1 MLPNNLP
8 SQRTSFIGRE
18 REIADIARALTS
30 ARLLTLKGPGGAGKT
45 RLSIELANHSLE
57 DYPDGV
63 WFVAL
68 DALTDPSLVASTVAT
83 TLGLREKPGRTLPD
97 ILAEWLSSRKT
108 LIVLDNCE
116 HLIKACASLV
126 NTLLRACDDLHFLA
140 TSRQSLNVRWERV
153 WPVPSMSIPEDPG
166 RLPPL
171 EALEHYEAIQLF
183 VERAR
188 LKLPGF
194 TVTPENGYFI
204 AKLCHGLDGMPLA
217 LELAAARTSVLSV
230 EQIVARLDERF
241 RLFTGGSHN
250 VSPRQKTLRAAI
262 DWSYDDLP
270 QAEQLLLCEMSVFAG
285 GCSLEAVSGI
295 CAPEASEYD
304 TIDLLA
310 NLIDKSLVVAEE
322 RGDEVRYRL
331 LNTIRSY
338 AWDKLEASG
347 EVQSLC
353 DRHLNWYV
361 RLAEAARP
369 ELQGPNQKRW
379 LERLETEHDNLRAAL
394 QWALSNSDFGLQI
407 SEYPDPIPQ
416 STGSWPNANS
426 GPLAVARNPQL
437 VEAGLRLMRALWGF
451 WWVHGHISEGRRWS
465 QQALS
470 ISGSQSPDLLADA
483 LHGSGIL
490 ASSQGDYVQAKTLLD
505 RSLALHR
512 QADNKAGVARALDA
526 LGVLATRQSNFRDAA
541 LLFMES
547 LTLRRELG
555 DKRGIDSSLNN
566 LGHVATVQG
575 DYVWAR
581 TLLEESLSI
590 SRELEDTSGIGVT
603 LNNLGHVALNL
614 GDYQAASALY
624 QESLQIKRE
633 LGEKV
638 GIASSL
644 NSLGSVARHESRYV
658 DAQGLYEESL
668 AFFRELGHKEMIVV
682 LLNNLGHVYS
692 IVGDYAPARVLYR
705 ESLTTLRDLGD
716 KQAVATALVGLA
728 HVAGRQGQ
736 LEWAARL
743 FGAAHGLLEATGT
756 QLEPNDRDEYEVS
769 RASVRA
775 RLGEEKWQQA
785 WEKGQAMTPAQAID
799 TALGLP
805 NPPNRGAHIEAG
817 ETVKVPPAQLLFEL
831 TRREVEVLVLLSS
844 GLSDAEIAERLFLSR
859 HTIHAHLRTIFNKLG
874 VTSRLA
880 AARMAMDHGLA

>member
-1 MLPNNLP
+1 M
-8 SQRTSFIGRE
+8 
-18 REIADIARALTS
+18 
-30 ARLLTLKGPGGAGKT
+30 
-45 RLSIELANHSLE
+45 E

-63 WFVAL
+63 WFVSL
-68 DALTDPSLVASTVAT
+68 DALTDPSLVAPTVAAM
-83 TLGLREKPGRTLPD
+83 LDLPEEPGRTFSD
-97 ILAEWLSSRKT
+97 ILVEGLSNRKA

-116 HLIKACASLV
+116 HLVKACASLV

-140 TSRQSLNVRWERV
+140 TSRQPLNVKWETV
-153 WPVPSMSIPEDPG
+153 WPVPSMSIPEDPLH
-166 RLPPL
+166 LPPL
-171 EALEHYEAIQLF
+171 EELHRYEAIQLF

-188 LKLPGF
+188 LKLPDF
-194 TVTPENGYFI
+194 ALTPENGPFI

-217 LELAAARTSVLSV
+217 LELAAARTPVLSV

-241 RLFTGGSHN
+241 RLFTSGGHN

-262 DWSYDDLP
+262 DWSYDLLP
-270 QAEQLLLCEMSVFAG
+270 QTEQLLLGRLSVFAG

-295 CAPEASEYD
+295 CAPEANEYD

-310 NLIDKSLVVAEE
+310 NLIDKSLVVAED
-322 RGDEVRYRL
+322 RGSEVRYRL

-338 AWDKLEASG
+338 AWDKLQALG
-347 EVQSLC
+347 EIQPLRDC
-353 DRHLNWYV
+353 HLDWYV
-361 RLAEAARP
+361 RLAETARP

-394 QWALSNSDFGLQI
+394 QWALSNADFGLQI
-407 SEYPDPIPQ
+407 SEYPEPNPHSEIRIPK
-416 STGSWPNANS
+416 SI
-426 GPLAVARNPQL
+426 
-437 VEAGLRLMRALWGF
+437 EAGLRLVTALWRF
-451 WWVHGHISEGRRWS
+451 WWMHGHISEGRRWAE
-465 QQALS
+465 QAL
-470 ISGSQSPDLLADA
+470 GTRDSQSPNLLADA

-490 ASSQGDYVQAKTLLD
+490 ASSQGDYVQAKNLLD
-505 RSLALHR
+505 QSLALYR
-512 QADNKAGVARALDA
+512 QLDDKTGVARAIDA
-526 LGVLATRQSNFRDAA
+526 LGVLATRQSNFRDAT

-547 LTLRRELG
+547 LALRRELG

-590 SRELEDTSGIGVT
+590 SRELGDISGIGVT

-614 GDYQAASALY
+614 GDYSSASALY

-633 LGEKV
+633 LADKV

-644 NSLGSVARHESRYV
+644 TSLGSVARHESRYV

-668 AFFRELGHKEMIVV
+668 EIFRELGHKEMIVV

-692 IVGDYAPARVLYR
+692 IIGDYAPARGLYR
-705 ESLTTLRDLGD
+705 ESLITLHDLGD

-743 FGAAHGLLEATGT
+743 FGAAHSLLAATGT
-756 QLEPNDRDEYEVS
+756 QLEPNDRDQYEVS
-769 RASVRA
+769 MASVHA
-775 RLGEEKWQQA
+775 LLGKEKWQQA
-785 WEKGQAMTPAQAID
+785 WENGQAMTPAQAID
-799 TALGLP
+799 MALGIP
-805 NPPNRGAHIEAG
+805 NPPNRGSHIEAG
-817 ETVKVPPAQLLFEL
+817 ETVKASPAQIPFEL

-844 GLSDAEIAERLFLSR
+844 GLTDAEIAERLFLSR
-859 HTIHAHLRTIFNKLG
+859 HTIHAHLRTIFNKMG

-880 AARMAMDHGLA
+880 AARLAIERGLV